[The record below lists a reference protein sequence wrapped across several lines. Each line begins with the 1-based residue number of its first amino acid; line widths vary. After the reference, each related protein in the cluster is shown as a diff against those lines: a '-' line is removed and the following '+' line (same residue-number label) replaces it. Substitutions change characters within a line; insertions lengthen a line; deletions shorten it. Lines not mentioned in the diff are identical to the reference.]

1 VENPEQDKLEYWES
15 IDVYDDEP
23 SSKINYVTYCVWFPY
38 DKLPKPIPSPYRN
51 FVPYLLFINVDE
63 TNVATIADN
72 SMWFGKLAGDMT
84 WEQRKEIYEFL
95 YEWEFIKKV
104 NIGPE
109 QYEWFAT
116 KKLTDG

>member
-1 VENPEQDKLEYWES
+1 VGKRRREN
-15 IDVYDDEP
+15 
-23 SSKINYVTYCVWFPY
+23 T
-38 DKLPKPIPSPYRN
+38 
-51 FVPYLLFINVDE
+51 
-63 TNVATIADN
+63 ATIADK
-72 SMWFGKLAGDMT
+72 SKWFGKLAGDMT
-84 WEQRKEIYEFL
+84 WEERKEIYEFL